1 MCWRMN
7 LDTLIERLQIIKENQ
22 GGDKEVFVTEHA
34 FTQGA
39 VECYV
44 RKVIDIDIQYESN
57 IDNRP
62 VFLENDEIKSGV
74 VIGFMPK
81 YEEKKEDTQPTN

>member
-1 MCWRMN
+1 MN

>member
-7 LDTLIERLQIIKENQ
+7 LNILIERLQTIKENQ

-39 VECYV
+39 VQCYV
-44 RKVIDIDIQYESN
+44 RRIVDTDIQYEPN
-57 IDNRP
+57 IDNAL
-62 VFLENDEIKSGV
+62 VFVEMGEVNEGI

-81 YEEKKEDTQPTN
+81 YEEKKEDTEPTN